1 MINLICVTM
10 IKNRKKYYL
19 LSGLLVLASIV
30 SLFMWQLN
38 LGIDF
43 TGGSSLQ
50 VQFEKKEVNQ
60 KDIEGVLS
68 DLGLSESIVK
78 PLGQA
83 EFILKMKRISED
95 KHQKVVSELGELD
108 QGMKE
113 EKFSSIGPSIGQE
126 LQQKAWRAVIL
137 SLIAVIIYI
146 SWAFRKVSYPLP
158 SWKYGVAAI
167 VALFH
172 DVLITMGLFSVLGH
186 FLGFNIEVSFVAA
199 LLTIVGYSVNDTI
212 VIFDRVRENIRKS
225 VRENFEDL
233 VDLSARQSVTRSINT
248 SLTTLIVLFAVF
260 VFGAQSITYFVLAL
274 MVGIALGTYSSL
286 FVASPLVIEW
296 EKRQQE

>member
-1 MINLICVTM
+1 M
-10 IKNRKKYYL
+10 
-19 LSGLLVLASIV
+19 
-30 SLFMWQLN
+30 
-38 LGIDF
+38 
-43 TGGSSLQ
+43 Q

-78 PLGQA
+78 PLGEA

-95 KHQKVVSELGELD
+95 KHQKIVSELGELD

-186 FLGFNIEVSFVAA
+186 FFGFNIEVSFVAA

-260 VFGAQSITYFVLAL
+260 VLGAQSITYFVLAL

>member
-1 MINLICVTM
+1 M
-10 IKNRKKYYL
+10 IKQRKKYYF

-50 VQFEKKEVNQ
+50 VQFEKQEITQ
-60 KDIEGVLS
+60 EDIEGVLA
-68 DLGLSESIVK
+68 DLDLPESVVQ
-78 PLGQA
+78 PLGEA
-83 EFILKMKRISED
+83 EFLLKMEEISED
-95 KHQKVVSELGELD
+95 KHQEIVSQLQKLD
-108 QGMKE
+108 PKLKE
-113 EKFSSIGPSIGQE
+113 EKFASIGPSIGQE
-126 LQQKAWRAVIL
+126 LQQKAWRAIIL

-248 SLTTLIVLFAVF
+248 SLTTLLVLFAVL
-260 VFGAQSITYFVLAL
+260 VLGAQSITYFVLAL
-274 MVGIALGTYSSL
+274 MTGVALGTYSSL

-296 EKRQQE
+296 EKRQEE

>member
-1 MINLICVTM
+1 M
-10 IKNRKKYYL
+10 IKIRKKYYL
-19 LSGLLVLASIV
+19 LSGLLVLASIA

-50 VQFEKKEVNQ
+50 VQFKKEAVSQ
-60 KDIEGVLS
+60 EEIVTVLGDLDLAESVVQPLEEG
-68 DLGLSESIVK
+68 
-78 PLGQA
+78 
-83 EFILKMKRISED
+83 EFILRMKEISEE
-95 KHQKVVSELGELD
+95 KHQEIVTQLQKLD
-108 QGMKE
+108 PEME
-113 EKFSSIGPSIGQE
+113 EKEFSSIGPSIGQE
-126 LQQKAWRAVIL
+126 LQQKAWRAIIL

-172 DVLITMGLFSVLGH
+172 DVVITMGIFSVLGH
-186 FLGFNIEVSFVAA
+186 FLGFNIQVSFVAA

-248 SLTTLIVLFAVF
+248 SLTTLIVLFAIF
-260 VFGAQSITYFVLAL
+260 VLGAETITYFVLAL
-274 MVGIALGTYSSL
+274 MVGVALGTYSSL

-296 EKRQQE
+296 EKRQE

>member
-1 MINLICVTM
+1 M
-10 IKNRKKYYL
+10 IKNRKKYFL

-50 VQFEKKEVNQ
+50 VQFEKKEVTQ
-60 KDIEGVLS
+60 EDLEGVLS
-68 DLGLSESIVK
+68 DLGLSESVVK
-78 PLGQA
+78 PFGEE
-83 EFILKMKRISED
+83 EFLLKMKKISES
-95 KHQKVVSELGELD
+95 KHQKIISELEQLD
-108 QGMKE
+108 KKMKE
-113 EKFSSIGPSIGQE
+113 KKFSSIGPSIGQE
-126 LQQKAWRAVIL
+126 LQQKAWRAVIF

-233 VDLSARQSVTRSINT
+233 VDLSAKQSVTRSINT
-248 SLTTLIVLFAVF
+248 SLTTLIVLFAILVL
-260 VFGAQSITYFVLAL
+260 GAQSITYFVLAL
-274 MVGIALGTYSSL
+274 MVGVALGTYSSL
-286 FVASPLVIEW
+286 FVASPVVIEW
-296 EKRQQE
+296 EKRQEE